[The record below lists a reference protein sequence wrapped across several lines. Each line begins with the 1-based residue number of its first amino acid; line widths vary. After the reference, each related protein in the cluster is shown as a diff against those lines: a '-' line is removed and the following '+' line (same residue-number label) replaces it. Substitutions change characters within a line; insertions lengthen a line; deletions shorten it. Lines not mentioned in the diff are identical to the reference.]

1 MKAKIPALLRK
12 PVQSPA
18 IALTILGQP
27 YGKANRR
34 KVARH
39 RYRDDT
45 GGIQTRPRLIKSK
58 EALDYEFA
66 ALSQIPPECR
76 QRLAG
81 PVSVRIRIFYSSN
94 RPDLDES
101 VILDVLQDRYA
112 RHKTKSGKGRELV
125 QKGVYRN
132 DRQVWDKH
140 IIKGFDRANP
150 RAEIV
155 VEPMTAQ
162 QIALALDLPDASA

>member
-1 MKAKIPALLRK
+1 MKAKIPALLRP
-12 PVQSPA
+12 PVQSAA

-45 GGIQTRPRLIKSK
+45 GEIQTRPRLIKSK
-58 EALDYEFA
+58 EALAYELD
-66 ALSQIPPECR
+66 ALTQIPVGCR
-76 QRLAG
+76 QRLTG
-81 PVSVRIRIFYSSN
+81 PVCVRMKIYYASN
-94 RPDLDES
+94 RSDLDES

-112 RHKTKSGKGRELV
+112 RRKTKAGERRELV
-125 QKGVYRN
+125 QDGVYCN
-132 DRQVWDKH
+132 DRQVWEKH
-140 IIKGFDRANP
+140 ITKGIDRANP

-155 VEPMTAQ
+155 VEPMTGQ
-162 QIALALDLPDASA
+162 LIAPETPALTE

>member
-1 MKAKIPALLRK
+1 MLRS

-18 IALTILGQP
+18 IALTIFGQP
-27 YGKANRR
+27 YSKSNRR

-45 GGIQTRPRLIKSK
+45 GTIQTRPRLIKSK
-58 EALDYEFA
+58 EALDYERA
-66 ALSQIPPECR
+66 AREQIPVECR
-76 QRLAG
+76 KRLVG
-81 PVSVRIRIFYSSN
+81 PVRVTMTIYYTSQ

-112 RHKTKSGKGRELV
+112 VRKTETGKKRRELV
-125 QKGVYRN
+125 QEGVYRN
-132 DRQVWDKH
+132 DRAVWDKH
-140 IIKGFDRANP
+140 ITKGFDRANP

-162 QIALALDLPDASA
+162 QIARALGLPGALA

>member
-1 MKAKIPALLRK
+1 MKARIPARLRT
-12 PVQSPA
+12 PVQSAA

-27 YGKANRR
+27 YSKANRR
-34 KVARH
+34 KVARL

-45 GGIQTRPRLIKSK
+45 GEIQTRPRLIKSK
-58 EALDYEFA
+58 EALDYELA

-76 QRLAG
+76 QRLSG
-81 PVSVRIRIFYSSN
+81 PVCVRIRIFYSSN
-94 RPDLDES
+94 RSDLDES

-112 RHKTKSGKGRELV
+112 RRKTKAGKRRELL
-125 QKGVYRN
+125 QEGIYRN

-140 IIKGFDRANP
+140 VTKGIDRENP

-162 QIALALDLPDASA
+162 QIALALGQSDAGA